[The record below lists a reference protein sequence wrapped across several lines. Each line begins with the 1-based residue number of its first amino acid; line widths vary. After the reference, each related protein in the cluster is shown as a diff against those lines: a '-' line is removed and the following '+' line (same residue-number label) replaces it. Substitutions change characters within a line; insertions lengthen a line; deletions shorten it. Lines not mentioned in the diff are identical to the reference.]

1 MLKVVALRVGNEK
14 RQKMSWL
21 ASRAVRIAIG
31 ADLKDPMSGFFV
43 MRRQAFDE
51 TVRSLSQQG
60 FKILFDLFASAPR
73 PVGYAEQPYAFRAR
87 KLGSTKFDGMAIW
100 EFGMLL
106 ADKLFGQII
115 PPRLALFGLVGS
127 LGLLLHLAALAI
139 GLRAGLPFFAAQAMA
154 VVLAMT
160 MNFTLNNVVTYRDRQ
175 LRGWAFLGGLLSFF
189 IICSL
194 AQLPTSASVRSS
206 MLSGRYG
213 GLPV

>member
-1 MLKVVALRVGNEK
+1 
-14 RQKMSWL
+14 
-21 ASRAVRIAIG
+21 
-31 ADLKDPMSGFFV
+31 MSGFFV

-73 PVGYAEQPYAFRAR
+73 PLRYAEQPYAFRAR

-194 AQLPTSASVRSS
+194 GAVANVGVGAFVYAQRPVWWLAGLAGVLAGTVWNYSVSAFFTWNRA
-206 MLSGRYG
+206 
-213 GLPV
+213 

>member
-1 MLKVVALRVGNEK
+1 VIQRIGRRGLASACVEGVLSSSAPYFAVMDGDMQHDESLLPYMLEALRKQGLDIVIGSRNVEGGSTAGWDEK
-14 RQKMSWL
+14 RQKMSRL
-21 ASRAVRIAIG
+21 ASRAVRMAIG

-73 PVGYAEQPYAFRAR
+73 PLRYAEQPYAFRAR
-87 KLGSTKFDGMAIW
+87 KLGSSKFDGMAIW

-127 LGLLLHLAALAI
+127 LGLCS
-139 GLRAGLPFFAAQAMA
+139 
-154 VVLAMT
+154 
-160 MNFTLNNVVTYRDRQ
+160 FT
-175 LRGWAFLGGLLSFF
+175 
-189 IICSL
+189 
-194 AQLPTSASVRSS
+194 
-206 MLSGRYG
+206 
-213 GLPV
+213 